1 MTQPQI
7 SQPIHTAPPVPEQA
21 VVRISARKRLTDF
34 FLKYGMI
41 LAILALIAFFSWRT
55 EYFFSMDNFMDIL
68 RSVSILVIVAIG
80 VTMSVVVAGFDV
92 SVGSVTGLAVIFVT
106 ALMVIWRL
114 EWYAAVPIVLLAGAL
129 VGLLNSFLIIK
140 VRIPDL
146 LATLSM
152 LYLVGGLQMSLT
164 KGDSVY
170 RGMTNPYSPERA
182 AATGEISPS
191 FLNLGQGFILQS
203 DSFRGIPIPVIVML
217 AIAIL
222 FFLVLE
228 YTRFG
233 RIFYAVGGNREAARL
248 AGVDVNRYRMAAY
261 VISAV
266 LATIGGLVLAARIG
280 SGAIKAGDPYLMDAV
295 AATFFGFAVLN
306 ARRPNVLGTVL
317 GAIFVGLML
326 NGLTM
331 MNMPWYFQD
340 IIKGLVLMTSLG
352 LSFYLTRRD

>member
-1 MTQPQI
+1 MV
-7 SQPIHTAPPVPEQA
+7 SN
-21 VVRISARKRLTDF
+21 F

-41 LAILALIAFFSWRT
+41 LAILLLIAFFSWQT
-55 EYFFSMDNFMDIL
+55 EYFFSMDNFLDIL
-68 RSVSILVIVAIG
+68 RAVSILVIVAIG
-80 VTMSVVVAGFDV
+80 VTMSVIVAGFDV
-92 SVGSVTGLAVIFVT
+92 SVGSVTGLAVIVVA

-114 EWYAAVPIVLLAGAL
+114 EWFVAVPIALLIGAF
-129 VGLLNSFLIIK
+129 VGLLNAFLIIK

-170 RGMTNPYSPERA
+170 RGMTNPYSPERE
-182 AATGEISPS
+182 AATGVISPI
-191 FLNLGQGFILQS
+191 FLKLGQGFVLS
-203 DSFRGIPIPVIVML
+203 FEGFRGIPIPVIVML
-217 AIAIL
+217 IIAV
-222 FFLVLE
+222 FFYFFLE

-248 AGVDVNRYRMAAY
+248 AGINVNRYRMAAY
-261 VISAV
+261 VISAL

-280 SGAIKAGDPYLMDAV
+280 SGQIKSGDPYLMDAV
-295 AATFFGFAVLN
+295 AATFFGFAVLD
-306 ARRPNVLGTVL
+306 ARRPNVFGTVL

-352 LSFYLTRRD
+352 LSFYLTRKG